1 MSMMSSGG
9 GLSKSKLE
17 SATAQEN
24 EVLAGE
30 TFYSGSKDIK
40 TGSMINRGAWS
51 TTVDVG
57 GSVIIPQGYH
67 SGRGTVTGNKLSNIV
82 QIAKAP
88 VYDST
93 SVSLNQTINSSTNY
107 KAVIMII
114 GQYSNVNPSINI
126 SGASYKMIGT
136 LYQQGY
142 SGGNKFTTNWGW
154 LYFIYDLSFPV
165 NINVSYTPGWGN
177 REITL
182 YGIT

>member
-9 GLSKSKLE
+9 GLNNGKLAL
-17 SATAQEN
+17 ATAQEN

-40 TGSMINRGAWS
+40 TGTMPNRGAWS
-51 TTVDVG
+51 TTINAG
-57 GSVIIPQGYH
+57 GSVTIPQGYH
-67 SGRGTVTGNKLSNIV
+67 SGGGTVTANKLSNMV

-88 VYDST
+88 VYDSEN
-93 SVSLNQTINSSTNY
+93 VSLSTSLNGSPNY
-107 KAVIMII
+107 KAAILVI
-114 GQYSNVNPSINI
+114 GQYSNASPSINI
-126 SGASYKMIGT
+126 SGASYKKIGT

-142 SGGNKFTTNWGW
+142 SGGKKFTTNWGW
-154 LYFIYDLSFPV
+154 IYFIYDLNFPV

>member
-9 GLSKSKLE
+9 GLNNSKLAL
-17 SATAQEN
+17 ATAQEN
-24 EVLAGE
+24 EVLAGK

-40 TGSMINRGAWS
+40 TGSMINREDWS
-51 TTVDVG
+51 ATVDAG

-67 SGRGTVTGNKLSNIV
+67 NGGGTVTGNKLSNMV

-93 SVSLNQTINSSTNY
+93 GVSLNQTINSSTNY
-107 KAVIMII
+107 KAIIMII
-114 GQYSNVNPSINI
+114 GQYSSVNPIINI
-126 SGASYKMIGT
+126 SGASYKRVGT

-142 SGGNKFTTNWGW
+142 SGGDKFTTNWGW
-154 LYFIYDLSFPV
+154 MYFIYDLSFPV